1 MSSIIIAFPV
11 GRSKFSHKIRDALS
25 SRGFSDITIVTTAS
39 EALQEIDLRQNGVLI
54 SCVQLP
60 DMYYRELIDCLPE
73 CFSLLL
79 LDTEFNAG
87 TLRESDVVSL
97 TVPIRTHDL
106 INTVRML
113 DEAADQKLKNKLR
126 QKKRQRAEED
136 KKTVN
141 AAKLLL
147 MDRNHMTEPEAYRF
161 IQKTSMDTGRTMLET
176 AQMILLFERDS

>member
-25 SRGFSDITIVTTAS
+25 SRGFSDITI
-39 EALQEIDLRQNGVLI
+39 IDLRQNGVLI

-79 LDTEFNAG
+79 LDTEFNVG

-113 DEAADQKLKNKLR
+113 DEAADPR
-126 QKKRQRAEED
+126 RRTKR
-136 KKTVN
+136 
-141 AAKLLL
+141 
-147 MDRNHMTEPEAYRF
+147 P
-161 IQKTSMDTGRTMLET
+161 
-176 AQMILLFERDS
+176 